1 MFFILQEIDDLL
13 SGGLT
18 SQDED
23 DVLAEL
29 DAIVQ
34 VNVVFS
40 QQIYYTVR
48 RSTINPVTNKKTF
61 VNSVNQYNMP
71 KM

>member
-34 VNVVFS
+34 VNVLFS
-40 QQIYYTVR
+40 QQIYYTVTVNNQ
-48 RSTINPVTNKKTF
+48 SMKIKKL
-61 VNSVNQYNMP
+61 S
-71 KM
+71 

>member
-1 MFFILQEIDDLL
+1 L

-34 VNVVFS
+34 VNVLFS

-48 RSTINPVTNKKTF
+48 RSTINPVTNKKNF
-61 VNSVNQYNMP
+61 RKFDKP
-71 KM
+71 I

>member
-34 VNVVFS
+34 VNVLFS
-40 QQIYYTVR
+40 QQIYYTV
-48 RSTINPVTNKKTF
+48 T
-61 VNSVNQYNMP
+61 VNNQ
-71 KM
+71 